1 MAKQIEI
8 SEWAYQT
15 ISSLMTPDD
24 TAGSVISRLLA
35 SAVSPEHSTQ
45 TIVVPSNELNFHL
58 AAVPDLTFT
67 KIISVQINGKV
78 INANKWKSLRD
89 EMIKLGLESGVSM
102 DDVSSVHTVKGEKND
117 EGFEFHE
124 SLGISIQG
132 QSAKDSWKTCSDIC
146 SIIEANLEVLVQWR
160 DNEKAA
166 YPGKKAKLLVP

>member
-1 MAKQIEI
+1 MAKQIEV
-8 SEWAYQT
+8 SDWAYQT
-15 ISSLMTPDD
+15 ISTLMAEDD

-35 SAVSPEHSTQ
+35 SAISPENSTQ
-45 TIVVPSNELNFHL
+45 TIAAHSNELNFHL

-67 KIISVQINGKV
+67 KIIAVKVNGKT

-89 EMIKLGLESGVSM
+89 EVIKLGIENGVNM
-102 DDVSSVHTVKGEKND
+102 ADISSVHTVTGEKSD

-124 SLGISIQG
+124 TLGISIQG

-146 SIIEANLEVLVQWR
+146 SLIEASVEVLVQWR

-166 YPGKKAKLLVP
+166 YPGKKAKLLIP